1 MKGANAFALICA
13 TALGLSAAHAGACVP
28 QDRTE
33 RAGRLFQALSG
44 GYGVQ
49 YWGQD
54 YNPQGLA
61 RQPHGLL
68 VLEAAQTGALD
79 SADGREIFLDFAQI
93 RDLQRDSARPLLA
106 YLNLAELEP
115 WRDYWRDAPAVPD
128 WSGGRT
134 IQGEW
139 LALYW
144 TPAWRKV
151 LYARIDRLM
160 AAGAD
165 GLFLDDALHYYTYGT
180 GGAVTASTGAPQGA
194 PAHAAAM
201 MALVL
206 DVIGRMRQHNCAALV
221 VVNNAVFIGRDA
233 GPDDAAQFDRYR
245 EALDAVLVEDAFGAA
260 DHPDLHLALAEDY
273 LAAGLPVLS
282 LDFVQPPSA
291 AGSLQTDQI
300 SALARQK
307 RYVPYI
313 APGMAFDRLAPPA
326 VSR

>member
-1 MKGANAFALICA
+1 MKVATAFAMICA
-13 TALGLSAAHAGACVP
+13 TALGLYAARAEACVTLDKT
-28 QDRTE
+28 QRADRM
-33 RAGRLFQALSG
+33 LQALSG

-54 YNPQGLA
+54 YNAQGLA

-79 SADGREIFLDFAQI
+79 SPDGREIFLDFAQI
-93 RDLQRDSARPLLA
+93 RDLQQDHARPLLA

-134 IQGEW
+134 AQGEW
-139 LALYW
+139 LARYW
-144 TPAWRKV
+144 TQAWREV
-151 LYARIDRLM
+151 LYARVDRLM

-180 GGAVTASTGAPQGA
+180 GGAVAAGFGAPQG
-194 PAHAAAM
+194 PSAHAAAM

-206 DVIGRMRQHNCAALV
+206 DVTDRMRQHNCAALV

-233 GPDDAAQFDRYR
+233 GPDGAAQFDRYR
-245 EALDAVLVEDAFGAA
+245 DALDAVLVEDAFGAA
-260 DHPDLHLALAEDY
+260 DHHDLHLALAEDY
-273 LAAGLPVLS
+273 LSAGLPVLS

-291 AGSLQTDQI
+291 AGELQADQI
-300 SALARQK
+300 VALARQK
-307 RYVPYI
+307 HYVPYI
-313 APGMAFDRLAPPA
+313 APGLAFDRLAPPN